1 MAGYVSAVP
10 AFVCGKL
17 PARMASSFCD
27 IEELTSCDF
36 TGFFGF
42 CFVLQMWIVANLC
55 SNTINFEAVNFSDCR
70 SEEGISLFW
79 RSVYLF
85 GIMYTYGFL
94 LIYTRSLQ
102 KK

>member
-10 AFVCGKL
+10 AFYLRETPSPNGEQFLWYWK
-17 PARMASSFCD
+17 
-27 IEELTSCDF
+27 LTSCDF
-36 TGFFGF
+36 TGFFF
-42 CFVLQMWIVANLC
+42 FFFFADVDITVANLC
-55 SNTINFEAVNFSDCR
+55 SNTINFDAVHFSDCR

-94 LIYTRSLQ
+94 LIYTLQ

>member
-17 PARMASSFCD
+17 AARMASSFCD
-27 IEELTSCDF
+27 IENWPLAILPDF
-36 TGFFGF
+36 FFF
-42 CFVLQMWIVANLC
+42 FFADVDITVANLC
-55 SNTINFEAVNFSDCR
+55 SNTINFDAVNFSDCR

-79 RSVYLF
+79 RSLYLF

-94 LIYTRSLQ
+94 LI
-102 KK
+102 